1 MTSERDYVKEIID
14 EYNIRLQEWGRSDTW
29 TLTEFKM
36 LEDLIYGSSRIR
48 INANTLRRF
57 FQQQTSSPQLAT
69 KNALCIFL
77 GYESYSDFVM
87 KKTKKVVNVS
97 ESFDGNNKVAKI
109 KKDVIVNA

>member
-1 MTSERDYVKEIID
+1 MTTERDYVKEIID
-14 EYNIRLQEWGRSDTW
+14 EYNIRLQDWGHSDTW

-36 LEDLIYGSSRIR
+36 LEDLIYGLSRIR

-87 KKTKKVVNVS
+87 KKTKKDVNVP
-97 ESFDGNNKVAKI
+97 ESFDENNKDAKRYY
-109 KKDVIVNA
+109 

>member
-48 INANTLRRF
+48 INANTH
-57 FQQQTSSPQLAT
+57 
-69 KNALCIFL
+69 
-77 GYESYSDFVM
+77 
-87 KKTKKVVNVS
+87 
-97 ESFDGNNKVAKI
+97 NK
-109 KKDVIVNA
+109 

>member
-69 KNALCIFL
+69 NEKNEEGRKCL
-77 GYESYSDFVM
+77 GKF
-87 KKTKKVVNVS
+87 
-97 ESFDGNNKVAKI
+97 
-109 KKDVIVNA
+109 